1 VSEPEFWN
9 AVLFHLEGI
18 KFCAH
23 VTAFASC
30 WIAGQQG
37 WRIFTYGKNNREIW

>member
-1 VSEPEFWN
+1 MTEAEFWD

-23 VTAFASC
+23 VCAFALA
-30 WIAGQQG
+30 WIAGALS
-37 WRIFTYGKNNREIW
+37 WKLFVYGKNHREIW